1 MKQLGEKDLDRNEVM
16 SDNLGLENF
25 KALTNML
32 EFSKRIPNAYG
43 NPMSYYI
50 KAFLILHLQKITKN
64 LW

>member
-43 NPMSYYI
+43 
-50 KAFLILHLQKITKN
+50 
-64 LW
+64 